1 MKIKNTSIDQ
11 SPEQENT
18 LLENHEQSG
27 NIFDSYIRQ
36 ILGQIVFFVD
46 FLLHYA
52 DPNVLKHLDL
62 NRITPFPTHSFDRQG
77 KERISDLV
85 FLCGLKGSAGVM
97 GVIIIFE
104 HVGNSIFYL
113 PKRLLQYLVG
123 AWNFI
128 AKDEKKKIPL
138 PSPYFIVVRTG
149 KKSKKKNDQ
158 PEQKQKTSNM
168 CVQVPGLKTVTGL
181 DFDYTNIVLSEYDLD
196 KLSGN
201 PVTKSVLGVM
211 KVLTEGNPKMIAQA
225 LAPIADLDD
234 YDEQRY
240 IIQLSLL
247 LYSNYLRARNQKVDD
262 AEIDRILTPIF
273 NNPEEKKNMIT
284 TIFEDKFLEGK
295 AVGITEGKAVGITE
309 GIAEGIAMGEV
320 KWKAGGKAESIAT
333 VLEAR
338 FGKVPAKVVKS
349 INSYSNPDV
358 LESWTRQA
366 ATCKSLK
373 EFEKMLK

>member
-1 MKIKNTSIDQ
+1 MKHTTIL
-11 SPEQENT
+11 PEQEN
-18 LLENHEQSG
+18 NPEQPEKSG

-36 ILGQIVFFVD
+36 ILGQIIFFVD

-52 DPNVLKHLDL
+52 DPNVLKYLDL

-85 FLCGLKGSAGVM
+85 FLCGLKGSAKVM

-123 AWNFI
+123 AWNLI
-128 AKDEKKKIPL
+128 AEDEKKKIPL

-158 PEQKQKTSNM
+158 PEQKQKTSDM
-168 CVQVPGLKTVTGL
+168 CVQIPGLKTVTGL

-211 KVLTEGNPKMIAQA
+211 KVLTEGNPKMMSQA
-225 LAPIADLDD
+225 LAPIANLDD
-234 YDEQRY
+234 DKEKQY
-240 IIQLSLL
+240 IIQLSLI
-247 LYSNYLRARNQKVDD
+247 LYTNYLRARKQKADEV
-262 AEIDRILTPIF
+262 EIDRILTPIF
-273 NNPEEKKNMIT
+273 NNPEEKKKMIT
-284 TIFEDKFLEGK
+284 TIFEDKFLEGVT
-295 AVGITEGKAVGITE
+295 VGEARGVTIGEARSEGK
-309 GIAEGIAMGEV
+309 
-320 KWKAGGKAESIAT
+320 WKAESIAT
-333 VLEAR
+333 VLETR
-338 FGKVPAKVVKS
+338 FGKVPTRIVKS
-349 INSYSNPDV
+349 INSYSDPNV

-366 ATCKSLK
+366 VTCKSLK
-373 EFEKMLK
+373 EFEKALK